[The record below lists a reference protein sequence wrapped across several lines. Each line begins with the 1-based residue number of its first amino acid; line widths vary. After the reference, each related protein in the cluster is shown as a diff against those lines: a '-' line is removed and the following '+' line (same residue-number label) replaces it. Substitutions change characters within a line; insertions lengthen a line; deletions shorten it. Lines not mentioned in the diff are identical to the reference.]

1 MDALGDVMLKLPS
14 ATRSVI
20 AALIVSSAGTASGQ
34 NYPNKPIRILT
45 SEAGGGNDFGARLVA
60 QELTANLGQQVI
72 VENRPSST
80 IGDLGAR
87 ASPDGYTLFVAG
99 TSVVLGPLLR
109 ESSYDPV
116 RDFSAITML
125 ARAPNVLVVHPS
137 VAAKSVKE
145 LIALARSRPGEL
157 NVATGGT
164 GSSAHLAAE
173 LFNAMAGVNIVR
185 INYKGTGPALND
197 IIAGQVQLMF
207 AAAAGVATHIKSGRL
222 RALAVG
228 TAEPSRLTPD
238 LPTVAAT
245 LPGYESSAISAVF
258 VPARTPVALINRLN
272 REIVRAINRESVKEK
287 LLGTGVEPVGNSPSE
302 LARMIKA
309 EITRMGKV
317 IKDAGIRVQ

>member
-1 MDALGDVMLKLPS
+1 MLIQLL
-14 ATRSVI
+14 ATRI
-20 AALIVSSAGTASGQ
+20 FMAALLASSAVTASEQ
-34 NYPNKPIRILT
+34 NYPNKTIRILT

-60 QELTANLGQQVI
+60 QELTATLGQQVI

-80 IGDLGAR
+80 IGELGAR
-87 ASPDGYTLFVAG
+87 ASPDGYTLLVAG
-99 TSVVLGPLLR
+99 SSVVLGPLLR
-109 ESSYDPV
+109 ETSYDPV
-116 RDFSAITML
+116 RDFSAVTML

-145 LIALARSRPGEL
+145 LIALAQSKPGEL

-173 LFNAMAGVNIVR
+173 LFKAMAGVNIVR

-197 IIAGQVQLMF
+197 LIAGQVQLMF
-207 AAAAGVATHIKSGRL
+207 AAAAGVATHVKSGRL
-222 RALAVG
+222 RSLAVG
-228 TAEPSRLTPD
+228 NAEPSKLTPD

-245 LPGYESSAISAVF
+245 LPGYESSAISAVL
-258 VPARTPVALINRLN
+258 VPARTPVTLINRLN
-272 REIVRAINRESVKEK
+272 HEIVRALNKESVKEK
-287 LLGTGVEPVGNSPSE
+287 LFSTGVEPVGNSPSE
-302 LARMIKA
+302 LSRTIKA